1 MNPKKMTTIKPTKW
15 VWQQYEMNCP
25 HAGSNYGPSVY
36 KTDGRQVVYEPM
48 NPKRKKMKKNTII

>member
-25 HAGSNYGPSVY
+25 HARSNYGPSVY
-36 KTDGRQVVYEPM
+36 KTDAIPLSYKGKLYM
-48 NPKRKKMKKNTII
+48 NP